1 MRNNEVSQCVL
12 FRSRMN
18 RAMEMSFCKFSQQVA
33 VMYNYS
39 GSKEVLYLRC
49 FYSIIGASI
58 SDALYQ
64 QVKVICKFRH
74 QICH

>member
-39 GSKEVLYLRC
+39 GSREVLYLRC

-58 SDALYQ
+58 SNA
-64 QVKVICKFRH
+64 ISR
-74 QICH
+74 

>member
-39 GSKEVLYLRC
+39 GSREVLYLRSHC
-49 FYSIIGASI
+49 ELRATLRLEPKS
-58 SDALYQ
+58 
-64 QVKVICKFRH
+64 R
-74 QICH
+74 